1 MMKLIMCMLIVLAGT
16 IFTVTNHNIAIADSH
31 VNSAYKTVSSASF
44 DDGLITSDQKV
55 NVFLDGKQ
63 IIFEVPPVVVQG
75 RTLVAMREIFE
86 LLEAD
91 INWDHAS
98 QTATAKRNNQEVVIV
113 RDSNTAFVDG
123 KAVTLDV
130 AARTVNSRMMVPL
143 RFVSETLGMEVQ
155 WTEKEQRIDLFSTAG
170 NQGAGNTGS
179 DGSISENGKSI
190 ITGRMS
196 FGLSAP
202 RGLSFTKEDYFLD
215 NVSSVFYNL
224 VLDLR
229 ETSQQEL
236 TIRAIVWH
244 PNGNILLDR
253 TENQVQVATDSK
265 EFRTHGEI
273 KLAEVSQRFPDK
285 TNANRW
291 DNGSYKVDIWLN
303 EQRLLTEHFTVI
315 NAINTVGNTSANLYN
330 KGLVTQQGNL
340 IYYVGDDG
348 ALYKQE
354 IGSSDVV
361 KLIDDNALYLN
372 SQGQW
377 VYFVNTSRDNVIS
390 KIRFDGRIEPTA
402 DSPYYVRKGEAETL
416 NHDEAGQL
424 LLVGDWLYYVNKS
437 DKQKLY
443 RMKLDGTNKQLVI
456 DEPIHNFYIANSTIV
471 YQTYVEHYRI
481 YSQRRYNDNYGSNN
495 RQQQHL
501 ITDNDFVLGNLYGA
515 ELVKSGD
522 NIQLKNRQQL
532 LDEQIVGMIVS
543 DQWVYYLKPKGNSWD
558 SRVSGRVPAQLY
570 RMPIT
575 PLTNSA
581 ASFASLVVDQ
591 DVMNFYVDS
600 KYLIVQDN
608 LNRGRVWYRYTPDGK
623 LIDELSTQVT
633 RKYYGVVDNVMLHN
647 RTTFPITYMNGAYQ
661 GIYYYVGN
669 EDERIFDELPYRN
682 DRMVSMEDRGTR
694 ELRQNKD
701 E

>member
-1 MMKLIMCMLIVLAGT
+1 MMKLVVCMAIVLTGIILTDA
-16 IFTVTNHNIAIADSH
+16 NHNIAIANSH
-31 VNSAYKTVSSASF
+31 ANSASKTVSSANSF

-55 NVFLDGKQ
+55 NVFLDGTQ
-63 IIFEVPPVVVQG
+63 LIFEVPPVVVQG
-75 RTLVAMREIFE
+75 RTLVPMRAIFE

-98 QTATAKRNNQEVVIV
+98 QTATAKRNNQEVIII

-123 KAVTLDV
+123 QAEALDV

-143 RFVSETLGMEVQ
+143 RFVSETLGLEVQ
-155 WTEKEQRIDLFSTAG
+155 WTEKEQRIDLFSTDAEQ
-170 NQGAGNTGS
+170 NKDKNV
-179 DGSISENGKSI
+179 
-190 ITGRMS
+190 ITGRIS

-215 NVSSVFYNL
+215 NASSVYYNL

-229 ETSQQEL
+229 ETSQQQL
-236 TIRAIVWH
+236 TIRTILWH
-244 PNGNILLDR
+244 PSGSILLDR
-253 TENQVQVATDSK
+253 VDHQTQVAADS
-265 EFRTHGEI
+265 EGLRTHGEI
-273 KLAEVSQRFPDK
+273 KLSEVSQRFPDK
-285 TNANRW
+285 TNTNRW

-303 EQRLLTEHFTVI
+303 DNRLLSEQFTVI
-315 NAINTVGNTSANLYN
+315 NAINNVGNTSENLYN

-354 IGSSDVV
+354 IGKSDIT
-361 KLIDDNALYLN
+361 KLTEDNAIYLN

-390 KIRFDGRIEPTA
+390 RIRFDGRTEP
-402 DSPYYVRKGEAETL
+402 SSNNPYYVIKGEAETL
-416 NHDEAGQL
+416 SHDEAGQL
-424 LLVGDWLYYVNKS
+424 LLVDDWLYYVNKS

-443 RMKLDGTNKQLVI
+443 RMKFDGTNKQLVI
-456 DEPIHNFYIANSTIV
+456 DEPIQQFYIVANTIV
-471 YQTYVEHYRI
+471 YQTNVEHYRI
-481 YSQRRYNDNYGSNN
+481 YSERRYNDNYGSSN

-501 ITDNDFVLGNLYGA
+501 ITDNDFVLGNLYSA
-515 ELVKSGD
+515 ELVESG
-522 NIQLKNRQQL
+522 NTMVSRIQLRNQQQL
-532 LDEQIVGMIVS
+532 LDDQIVGMVVS
-543 DQWVYYLKPKGNSWD
+543 DGWVYYLKPKGNSWA
-558 SRVSGRVPAQLY
+558 SRVSGRVPSELY
-570 RMPIT
+570 RVPLIT
-575 PLTNSA
+575 SNA
-581 ASFASLVVDQ
+581 ASFAELVVDQ

-608 LNRGRVWYRYTPDGK
+608 VNRGRVWYRYSPDGE
-623 LIDELSTQVT
+623 LIDELSTKIM
-633 RKYYGVVDNVMLHN
+633 RKNHGIADNIMLHN

-669 EDERIFDELPYRN
+669 EDERILDELPYGN
-682 DRMVSMEDRGTR
+682 DWMISMENRATR
-694 ELRQNKD
+694 ELRQNED